1 MFHNKSKLV
10 VQQWTNAQKDKGV
23 IWVFLGQ
30 KKGSKVK
37 WCFSVKKRY
46 IFQNK
51 AAFEKI
57 VDPKTSRKY
66 LENFQILSQALGS
79 CQKNEREYFITD

>member
-10 VQQWTNAQKDKGV
+10 VQQWTKAQKDKGV
-23 IWVFLGQ
+23 ISVFRPKKRFKSEAVFLSE
-30 KKGSKVK
+30 KK
-37 WCFSVKKRY
+37 Y